1 MINVIELMTGEER
14 NMKRIYAFT
23 LDNDDYP
30 SKKFGFDL
38 RLLAYLL
45 YDSVYNYDGDNFT
58 ALVINKNIMPNM
70 IHDGQYPNEYYFD
83 FDDYDEKNYNYE
95 PFLLGDSSFAFTIED
110 TMMSEETLCSLFDYV
125 LRLTGLN
132 YKYKVNSNYYFSRSK
147 DDEKNRKK
155 TIDSLIDKIGCGH
168 PKRNIFARKRTIN
181 NICNFT
187 RMRCF

>member
-1 MINVIELMTGEER
+1 
-14 NMKRIYAFT
+14 MKRIYAFT

-45 YDSVYNYDGDNFT
+45 YDSVYNYDGDNFI
-58 ALVINKNIMPNM
+58 ALVINKNIMPNK

-95 PFLLGDSSFAFTIED
+95 PFLLGNSSFAFTIED

-125 LRLTGLN
+125 LRLTGLS
-132 YKYKVNSNYYFSRSK
+132 YKYKVNSNYYFSRNK
-147 DDEKNRKK
+147 DDEKYRKK
-155 TIDSLIDKIGCGH
+155 TIDSLIDMIGCGH
-168 PKRNIFARKRTIN
+168 PKRTIFSRKRTIN

-187 RMRCF
+187 RIRCF